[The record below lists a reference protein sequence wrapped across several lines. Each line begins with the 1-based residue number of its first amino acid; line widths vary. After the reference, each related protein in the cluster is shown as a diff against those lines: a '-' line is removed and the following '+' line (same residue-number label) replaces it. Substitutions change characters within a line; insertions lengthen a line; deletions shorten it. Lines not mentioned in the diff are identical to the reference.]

1 MERPGAILWARLALR
16 INRPDPKNDHLLGV
30 EEAATTLGTT
40 KDWQEG
46 VDAFAEKR
54 APHFRGE

>member
-1 MERPGAILWARLALR
+1 MAAERSFNGALVAELE
-16 INRPDPKNDHLLGV
+16 GMMFCS
-30 EEAATTLGTT
+30 TT

-54 APHFRGE
+54 APVFRGE